1 MVEVQAQQ
9 VESEENL
16 SDEEAILKLAAA
28 MKDNAPTQE
37 EKQNVHTF
45 LLNVVQAEEPS
56 KVIKVGNLR
65 DDKEM
70 NELGVPVWTA
80 RGALDM
86 VRISDKIMDNTFFK
100 EYFENQMVHTLSSS
114 LSREGFI
121 IKHAT
126 LTTKQVVDATKRRK
140 INKGMFGKK
149 TIEESG
155 GDITGQN
162 YNQG

>member
-1 MVEVQAQQ
+1 
-9 VESEENL
+9 
-16 SDEEAILKLAAA
+16 
-28 MKDNAPTQE
+28 
-37 EKQNVHTF
+37 
-45 LLNVVQAEEPS
+45 
-56 KVIKVGNLR
+56 
-65 DDKEM
+65 M
-70 NELGVPVWTA
+70 NELGAPVWTA

-86 VRISDKIMDNTFFK
+86 VRSSDKIMDNTLFK

-140 INKGMFGKK
+140 VNRGMFGKK

-162 YNQG
+162 YNQN